1 MNIVLQVL
9 TLLGGLGLFLYGMK
23 IMSDSLQKLAGD
35 GLRRFLSKMTSNKF
49 RGVLTGMGITSIIQS
64 SSATTVMVVSFVNAG
79 ALTLAGAISVIM
91 GANIGT
97 TVTAWLVSLL
107 GFKFNISEFVL
118 PIIAIATPLLFIK
131 RRETFGEFLIGFAL
145 LFLGLQFL
153 TSCVPDFAHDPKYF
167 GVLDFISR
175 MSHSGYFSILLFVL
189 IGTIL
194 TCIVQSSSAMM
205 AVTLVMCS
213 KGLIPFEMG
222 AALVLGE
229 NIGTTITANLAAVVA
244 NKTAKQAAR
253 AHFIFNVIG
262 VIWILCLFY
271 PVLSLI
277 DKISIFTD
285 GTSPF
290 SNNSAIPVALSI
302 FHSFFN
308 IANTCLL
315 VWFIPQIIK
324 IVERMVPIKKDDD
337 EEFRLKY
344 IPSGFMSTSGELGLE
359 PAKKE
364 IETFSKRVL
373 KMYDMLD
380 ELIKTKEDKRFREV
394 YERICKYE
402 EITDRM
408 ELEIANYLT
417 KISEHEL
424 GHSASL
430 KVSSMLRI
438 VDNLESIGDS
448 CNQIAITIDTK
459 KKSGNWFEQ
468 DLRDKLKTMAD
479 YVRESLC
486 LMDDNLHANYSD
498 ITAEEADKIEE
509 KINKYRDQLR
519 NEHTEAIKNNAYPY
533 QTGIY
538 YSSLYAQYEKLA
550 DFAINVSEAIEKAHE

>member
-1 MNIVLQVL
+1 MNILLQIL

-35 GLRRFLSKMTSNKF
+35 GLRRFLSKMTSNRF
-49 RGVLTGMGITSIIQS
+49 RGILTGMGITSIIQS

-79 ALTLAGAISVIM
+79 ALTLAGAVSVIM

-107 GFKFNISEFVL
+107 GFKFDISEFVL

-131 RRETFGEFLIGFAL
+131 KRENFGEFLIGFAL

-153 TSCVPDFAHDPKYF
+153 TNCVPDFAHDPKYF

-205 AVTLVMCS
+205 AVTLVMCA
-213 KGLIPFEMG
+213 KGLITFEMG

-262 VIWILCLFY
+262 VIWILCLFH
-271 PVLSLI
+271 PVLALI
-277 DKISIFTD
+277 NKLSISIGGGSPITD
-285 GTSPF
+285 
-290 SNNSAIPVALSI
+290 NIAIPVALSI

-308 IANTCLL
+308 IANTFLL
-315 VWFIPQIIK
+315 VWFIPQIII
-324 IVERMVPIKKDDD
+324 IVEKMVPIKKDDD

-344 IPSGFMSTSGELGLE
+344 IPSGFMSTGGELGLE

-364 IETFSKRVL
+364 IETFSKRIL

-380 ELIKTKEDKRFREV
+380 ELIKTKDDKKFREV

-402 EITDRM
+402 DITDRM

-417 KISEHEL
+417 KLSEHEL
-424 GHSASL
+424 SHSASL
-430 KVSSMLRI
+430 KISSMLRI

-468 DLRDKLKTMAD
+468 DLRDKLKIMAD
-479 YVRESLC
+479 YVRESIC
-486 LMDDNLHANYSD
+486 LMDDNLHADYSD

-509 KINKYRDQLR
+509 KINKYRDKLR